1 MKRVGWIAL
10 MLLVLPVAA
19 RAQRLLEL
27 PVRTGATPEVL
38 ATGASAAFWNPASA
52 IAIGGR
58 GEVVLLDVNG
68 PDATGLAGFAGAA
81 AVRLDPRTV
90 LTLGYRHV
98 GIEEMERT
106 STSPMP
112 DPEGLDVAEDVFGLG
127 AARSLNDAMAVGV
140 GAEYTRPSADLD
152 TDAKLV
158 IGVGARLRLR
168 HPWGPTLAGAVQAE
182 EDEPG
187 WRVAAEVAPERLR
200 LGDWSAAFAYGLS
213 GGPRLRGPEHRLATR
228 VAWRERVT
236 LSAGIAAADDNGGT
250 AWTPLGGIVVHIN
263 RYVIGVVRE
272 HLAHDFGAVH
282 SLRFGVE
289 F

>member
-1 MKRVGWIAL
+1 MKPAGWIAL
-10 MLLVLPVAA
+10 MLLVLPTAA

-27 PVRTGATPEVL
+27 PVRTGAMPEALV
-38 ATGASAAFWNPASA
+38 TGASAAFWNPASA
-52 IAIGGR
+52 ASLSGE
-58 GEVVLLDVNG
+58 GEVIVLDVNG
-68 PDATGLAGFAGAA
+68 PDATGLAGFAGAGA
-81 AVRLDPRTV
+81 LRLDPRTV
-90 LTLGYRHV
+90 LALGYRHV
-98 GIEEMERT
+98 AIEEMERT

-112 DPEGLDVAEDVFGLG
+112 DPGGLDVVEDVFGLV
-127 AARSLNDAMAVGV
+127 AARSLNDALAVGI

-168 HPWGPTLAGAVQAE
+168 HRWGPTLAAAVQAE

-187 WRVAAEVAPERLR
+187 WRVAAELAPERLR

-213 GGPRLRGPEHRLATR
+213 GGPRLRGPEHRIAAR

-236 LSAGIAAADDNGGT
+236 LSAGFAAAADDGGT
-250 AWTPLGGIVVHIN
+250 ALTPLGGILVNIN
-263 RYVIGVVRE
+263 RYAIGVVRE
-272 HLAHDFGAVH
+272 HLAHGFGAVH
-282 SLRFGVE
+282 SLRFGVG